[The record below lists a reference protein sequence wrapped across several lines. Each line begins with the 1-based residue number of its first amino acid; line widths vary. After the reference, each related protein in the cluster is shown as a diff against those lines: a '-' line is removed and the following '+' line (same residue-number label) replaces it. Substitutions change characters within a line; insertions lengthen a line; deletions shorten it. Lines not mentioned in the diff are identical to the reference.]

1 MAENFGKINIDELVG
16 KIMRRLEEEDAS
28 SHLSSRTYSDQPILR
43 KGSDWARDRER
54 SGGRAERDEKSAS
67 TDKTQMAE
75 PNVSRPRASSVSRTS
90 RMQGQSS
97 ADTRRTRATSE
108 WRALPDDWFGDYQT
122 TGNLDDDLWSRPL
135 GSGTGLMAKV
145 IPEPQLPP
153 MLQRL
158 RELEGSRD
166 EDGRPLRGGPLF
178 VAQARLASDFADDCP
193 YQGTLPYRYLPTYQ
207 VVSDR
212 ELRGYFTWR
221 ASWRKGEATDAP
233 ATFAMLLSYELINGV
248 GCEPGEP
255 VVRELQRLR
264 EACRAMDL
272 AGRGPSVTL
281 DVGHWIRDYVVVHRL
296 DPRLATT
303 DEERRF
309 GHAVRVLRD
318 AESSVLCREGIN
330 GRKFSDAPKA
340 PSDEE
345 LWDAMGTLSSTDPG
359 RSPFLR
365 EHREQAA
372 RVGAGVF
379 RRMALHCGKRRKVG
393 FVDGMLGFTMSIP
406 YLPLV
411 GVPLEKPPALEGG
424 DMRLTEADVVT
435 CRFNRWVMR
444 RAYELQ
450 GKSRDLGKI
459 VHGIDC
465 AMRVAWEYPRQLKP
479 RTLPRYLQTMIDRE
493 VQAELERTREEE
505 RHRFTVDLSKLGGI
519 RSAAAT
525 TREALLVDE
534 EREGY
539 VPGGEATGD
548 WAQPVS
554 SAPAAGDESA
564 PSQEGAQAGERDAAP
579 VVESVSPGQQ
589 APDAATVSPGQPAS
603 VAPQPTTTGTPAAS
617 DAGATAPYGL
627 DPLELALVRALLAH
641 ESAPATTPGSP
652 SVEMLVDSA
661 NEKLFDLEGDIVL
674 EFGDDGPHVI
684 EDYEEDLRGT
694 LEQ

>member
-1 MAENFGKINIDELVG
+1 MAEDFGKVSIDELVD
-16 KIMRRLEEEDAS
+16 KIMRKLEEAGGSSRLS
-28 SHLSSRTYSDQPILR
+28 SHTYSDQPILR
-43 KGSDWARDRER
+43 KGSDWARDREHPD
-54 SGGRAERDEKSAS
+54 GRVERDGKSISAGKAQ
-67 TDKTQMAE
+67 TTE
-75 PNVSRPRASSVSRTS
+75 PDGSHAHSSRVSRAS
-90 RMQGQSS
+90 RMQGQTSTDARKS
-97 ADTRRTRATSE
+97 RATSK
-108 WRALPDDWFGDYQT
+108 WHALADDWLGDYQPAEDF
-122 TGNLDDDLWSRPL
+122 DDDLWGRPL
-135 GSGTGLMAKV
+135 GSGTGLM
-145 IPEPQLPP
+145 PEVAPEVKLPP
-153 MLQRL
+153 TLQRL
-158 RELEGSRD
+158 RELEGSRG

-178 VAQARLASDFADDCP
+178 VAQARLASDFVDDCP

-221 ASWRKGEATDAP
+221 ASWREGEATDAP

-255 VVRELQRLR
+255 VVSELRRLR

-281 DVGHWIRDYVVVHRL
+281 DVSHWIRDYAVVHRL

-303 DEERRF
+303 EEERRF

-318 AESSVLCREGIN
+318 AEGSVLCREDVN
-330 GRKFSDAPKA
+330 GRKPSDAPKA
-340 PSDEE
+340 PSDED
-345 LWDAMGTLSSTDPG
+345 LWDAIGTLSSTDPG
-359 RSPFLR
+359 HSPFLR

-379 RRMALHCGKRRKVG
+379 RRMALHCGKRRKVE
-393 FVDGMLGFTMSIP
+393 FVDGMLGFTMSTP
-406 YLPLV
+406 YMPLV
-411 GVPLEKPPALEGG
+411 GVPLEKPPTLEGG

-444 RAYELQ
+444 RSYELQ
-450 GKSRDLGKI
+450 GKSRDLGRI
-459 VHGIDC
+459 VHGVDC

-505 RHRFTVDLSKLGGI
+505 RHQFTVDLSKLGSI

-534 EREGY
+534 EREDY
-539 VPGGEATGD
+539 VPGAEATED
-548 WAQPVS
+548 WTQPVS
-554 SAPAAGDESA
+554 PASATGGDPT
-564 PSQEGAQAGERDAAP
+564 PSQAEAQAGERDAAP
-579 VVESVSPGQQ
+579 VG
-589 APDAATVSPGQPAS
+589 ATASPGQPAP
-603 VAPQPTTTGTPAAS
+603 VAPQPTTGAEA
-617 DAGATAPYGL
+617 AGAAGETAPYGL

-641 ESAPATTPGSP
+641 EPAPPTPPGSP

-661 NEKLFDLEGDIVL
+661 NEKLFDLEGDTVL

>member
-1 MAENFGKINIDELVG
+1 MAEDFGKVSIDELVD
-16 KIMRRLEEEDAS
+16 KIMRKLEEAGGS
-28 SHLSSRTYSDQPILR
+28 SHLSSHTYSDQPILR
-43 KGSDWARDRER
+43 KGSDWVRDREHPD
-54 SGGRAERDEKSAS
+54 GRVERDGKSISAGKAQ
-67 TDKTQMAE
+67 TTE
-75 PNVSRPRASSVSRTS
+75 PDGSHAHSSRMSRAS
-90 RMQGQSS
+90 RMQGQTSTDARKS
-97 ADTRRTRATSE
+97 RATSK
-108 WRALPDDWFGDYQT
+108 WHALADDWLGDYQPA
-122 TGNLDDDLWSRPL
+122 GDFDDDLWGRPL
-135 GSGTGLMAKV
+135 GSGTGLVAKV
-145 IPEPQLPP
+145 APEVKLPP
-153 MLQRL
+153 TLQRL
-158 RELEGSRD
+158 RELEGSRG

-178 VAQARLASDFADDCP
+178 VAQARLASDFVDDCP

-221 ASWRKGEATDAP
+221 ASWREGKATDAP

-255 VVRELQRLR
+255 VVSELRRLR

-281 DVGHWIRDYVVVHRL
+281 DVSHWIRDYVVVHRL

-303 DEERRF
+303 EEERRF

-318 AESSVLCREGIN
+318 AEGSVLCREGVN
-330 GRKFSDAPKA
+330 GRKPSDAPKA
-340 PSDEE
+340 PSDED
-345 LWDAMGTLSSTDPG
+345 LWNAIGILSSTDPG

-393 FVDGMLGFTMSIP
+393 FVDGMLGFTMSTP
-406 YLPLV
+406 YMPLV
-411 GVPLEKPPALEGG
+411 GVPLEKPPTLEGG
-424 DMRLTEADVVT
+424 DTRLTEADVVT

-444 RAYELQ
+444 RSYELQ
-450 GKSRDLGKI
+450 GKSRDLGRI
-459 VHGIDC
+459 VHGVDC

-505 RHRFTVDLSKLGGI
+505 RHQFTVDLSKLGSI

-534 EREGY
+534 EREDY
-539 VPGGEATGD
+539 VPGAEATED
-548 WAQPVS
+548 WTQPVS
-554 SAPAAGDESA
+554 TASATGGDPT
-564 PSQEGAQAGERDAAP
+564 PSQAEAQAGERDAAP
-579 VVESVSPGQQ
+579 VG
-589 APDAATVSPGQPAS
+589 ATAWPGQPAPVS
-603 VAPQPTTTGTPAAS
+603 PQPTTGTPTS
-617 DAGATAPYGL
+617 SVAGETAPYGL

-641 ESAPATTPGSP
+641 EPAPPTPPGSP

-661 NEKLFDLEGDIVL
+661 NEKLFDLEGDTVL

>member
-1 MAENFGKINIDELVG
+1 MAENVGKVNIDELVD
-16 KIMRRLEEEDAS
+16 KIMRKFEEAAAS
-28 SHLSSRTYSDQPILR
+28 SQLSSHTYSDQPILR

-54 SGGRAERDEKSAS
+54 SGGHTGQGDKPVS
-67 TDKTQMAE
+67 TGKAQMAE
-75 PNVSRPRASSVSRTS
+75 PDGNHSRGSRASRSS

-97 ADTRRTRATSE
+97 ADARKSRAATKRRVLT
-108 WRALPDDWFGDYQT
+108 DDWLGDYQSV
-122 TGNLDDDLWSRPL
+122 GSLDDDPWGRPL
-135 GSGTGLMAKV
+135 GSGTGPMAKV
-145 IPEPQLPP
+145 APETKLPP
-153 MLQRL
+153 TLQRL
-158 RELEGSRD
+158 RELEGARD

-178 VAQARLASDFADDCP
+178 VAQARLARDFVDDCP

-221 ASWRKGEATDAP
+221 ALWRSGEAKDAP

-281 DVGHWIRDYVVVHRL
+281 DVSHWIRDYVVVHRL

-303 DEERRF
+303 EEERRF

-318 AESSVLCREGIN
+318 AEGSVLCREGVN
-330 GRKFSDAPKA
+330 GRKPSDAPKA
-340 PSDEE
+340 PSDQD

-365 EHREQAA
+365 EHRGQAA

-393 FVDGMLGFTMSIP
+393 FVDGMLGFTMSTT
-406 YLPLV
+406 YMPLV
-411 GVPLEKPPALEGG
+411 GVPLEKPPTLEGG

-444 RAYELQ
+444 RSYELQ
-450 GKSRDLGKI
+450 GKSRDLGRI
-459 VHGIDC
+459 VHGVDC

-505 RHRFTVDLSKLGGI
+505 RHRFTVDLSKLGSI

-539 VPGGEATGD
+539 VPGAEATGD

-554 SAPAAGDESA
+554 PAPVAGDEHA
-564 PSQEGAQAGERDAAP
+564 PSREGTQGGERDAAP
-579 VVESVSPGQQ
+579 
-589 APDAATVSPGQPAS
+589 ALATVSPGQPAP
-603 VAPQPTTTGTPAAS
+603 VALQPATGAAATGA
-617 DAGATAPYGL
+617 AGETAPYGL
-627 DPLELALVRALLAH
+627 DPLELALVRALLDGKP
-641 ESAPATTPGSP
+641 APPTPPGSP

-661 NEKLFDLEGDIVL
+661 NEKLFELEGDTVL

>member
-1 MAENFGKINIDELVG
+1 MAEDFGKVSIDELVD
-16 KIMRRLEEEDAS
+16 KIMRKLEEAGGS
-28 SHLSSRTYSDQPILR
+28 SHLSSHTYSDQPILR
-43 KGSDWARDRER
+43 KGSDWARDREHPD
-54 SGGRAERDEKSAS
+54 GRVERDGKSISSGKAQ
-67 TDKTQMAE
+67 TTE
-75 PNVSRPRASSVSRTS
+75 PDGSYTHSSRPSRAS
-90 RMQGQSS
+90 RMQGQTSTDARKS
-97 ADTRRTRATSE
+97 RATSK
-108 WRALPDDWFGDYQT
+108 WHALADDWLGDYQPA
-122 TGNLDDDLWSRPL
+122 GDFDDDLWGRPL

-145 IPEPQLPP
+145 VPEVKLPP
-153 MLQRL
+153 TLQRL
-158 RELEGSRD
+158 RELEGSRG

-178 VAQARLASDFADDCP
+178 VAQARLASDFVDDCP

-221 ASWRKGEATDAP
+221 ASWREGKATDAP

-255 VVRELQRLR
+255 VVSELRRLR

-281 DVGHWIRDYVVVHRL
+281 DVSHWIRDYVVVHRL

-303 DEERRF
+303 EEERRF

-318 AESSVLCREGIN
+318 AEGSVLCREGVN
-330 GRKFSDAPKA
+330 GRKPSDAPKA
-340 PSDEE
+340 PSDED
-345 LWDAMGTLSSTDPG
+345 LWNAIGTLSSTDPG

-393 FVDGMLGFTMSIP
+393 FVDGMLGFTMSTP
-406 YLPLV
+406 YMPLV
-411 GVPLEKPPALEGG
+411 GVPLEKPPTLEGG
-424 DMRLTEADVVT
+424 DTRLTEADVVT

-444 RAYELQ
+444 RSYELQ
-450 GKSRDLGKI
+450 GKSRDLGRI
-459 VHGIDC
+459 VHGVDC

-505 RHRFTVDLSKLGGI
+505 RHQFTVDLSKLGSI
-519 RSAAAT
+519 RSAAET

-534 EREGY
+534 EREDY
-539 VPGGEATGD
+539 VPGAEATED
-548 WAQPVS
+548 WTQPVS
-554 SAPAAGDESA
+554 TASATGGGPT
-564 PSQEGAQAGERDAAP
+564 PSQAEAQAGERDAAS
-579 VVESVSPGQQ
+579 VV
-589 APDAATVSPGQPAS
+589 ATVSPGQPAP
-603 VAPQPTTTGTPAAS
+603 VTPQPTTGTPTS
-617 DAGATAPYGL
+617 SVAGETAPYGL

-641 ESAPATTPGSP
+641 EPAPTTPPGSP

-661 NEKLFDLEGDIVL
+661 NEKLFDLEGDTVL

>member
-1 MAENFGKINIDELVG
+1 MAEDFGKVSIDELVD
-16 KIMRRLEEEDAS
+16 KIMRKLEEAGCS
-28 SHLSSRTYSDQPILR
+28 SHLSSHTYSDQPILR
-43 KGSDWARDRER
+43 KGSDWARDREHPD
-54 SGGRAERDEKSAS
+54 GRVERDGKSISAG
-67 TDKTQMAE
+67 KAQMTE
-75 PNVSRPRASSVSRTS
+75 PDGSYTHSSRPSRAS
-90 RMQGQSS
+90 RMQGQTSTDARKS
-97 ADTRRTRATSE
+97 RATSK
-108 WRALPDDWFGDYQT
+108 WHALADDWLGDYQPARDF
-122 TGNLDDDLWSRPL
+122 NDDLWGRPL

-145 IPEPQLPP
+145 VPEVKLPP
-153 MLQRL
+153 TLQRL
-158 RELEGSRD
+158 RELEGSRG

-178 VAQARLASDFADDCP
+178 VAQARLASDFVDDCP

-221 ASWRKGEATDAP
+221 ASWREGEATDAP

-255 VVRELQRLR
+255 VVSELRRLR

-281 DVGHWIRDYVVVHRL
+281 DVSHWIRDYVVVHRL

-303 DEERRF
+303 EEERRF

-318 AESSVLCREGIN
+318 AEGSVLCREGVN
-330 GRKFSDAPKA
+330 GRKPSDAPKA
-340 PSDEE
+340 PSDED
-345 LWDAMGTLSSTDPG
+345 LWNAIGILSSTDPG

-393 FVDGMLGFTMSIP
+393 FVDGMLGFTMSTP
-406 YLPLV
+406 YMPLV
-411 GVPLEKPPALEGG
+411 GVPLEKPPTLEGG

-444 RAYELQ
+444 RSYELQ
-450 GKSRDLGKI
+450 GKSRDLGRI
-459 VHGIDC
+459 VHGVDC

-505 RHRFTVDLSKLGGI
+505 RHQFTVDLSKLGSI

-534 EREGY
+534 EREDY
-539 VPGGEATGD
+539 VPGAEATED
-548 WAQPVS
+548 WTQPVS
-554 SAPAAGDESA
+554 TASATGGDPT
-564 PSQEGAQAGERDAAP
+564 PSQAEAQAGERDAAP
-579 VVESVSPGQQ
+579 VG
-589 APDAATVSPGQPAS
+589 ATAWPGQPAPMS
-603 VAPQPTTTGTPAAS
+603 PQPTTGAEA
-617 DAGATAPYGL
+617 AGAAGETAPYGL

-641 ESAPATTPGSP
+641 EPAPPTPPGSP

-661 NEKLFDLEGDIVL
+661 NEKLFDLEGDTVL

>member
-1 MAENFGKINIDELVG
+1 MAEDFGKVSIDELVD
-16 KIMRRLEEEDAS
+16 KIMRKLEEAGGS
-28 SHLSSRTYSDQPILR
+28 SHLSSHTYSDQPILR
-43 KGSDWARDRER
+43 KGSDWARDREHPD
-54 SGGRAERDEKSAS
+54 GRVERDGKSISAG
-67 TDKTQMAE
+67 KTQTTE
-75 PNVSRPRASSVSRTS
+75 PDGSYTHSSRPSRAS
-90 RMQGQSS
+90 RMQGQTSTDARKS
-97 ADTRRTRATSE
+97 RATSK
-108 WRALPDDWFGDYQT
+108 WHALADDWLGDYQPA
-122 TGNLDDDLWSRPL
+122 GDFDDDLWGRPL

-145 IPEPQLPP
+145 VPEVKLPP
-153 MLQRL
+153 TLQRL
-158 RELEGSRD
+158 RELEGSRG

-178 VAQARLASDFADDCP
+178 VAQARLASDFVDDCP

-221 ASWRKGEATDAP
+221 ASWREGKATDAP

-255 VVRELQRLR
+255 VVSELRRLR

-281 DVGHWIRDYVVVHRL
+281 DVSHWARDYVVVHRL

-303 DEERRF
+303 EEERRF

-318 AESSVLCREGIN
+318 AEGSVLCREGVN
-330 GRKFSDAPKA
+330 GRKPSDAPKA
-340 PSDEE
+340 PSDED
-345 LWDAMGTLSSTDPG
+345 LWDAIGTLSSTDPG

-379 RRMALHCGKRRKVG
+379 RRMALHCGKRRRVG
-393 FVDGMLGFTMSIP
+393 FVDGMLGFTMSTP
-406 YLPLV
+406 YMPLV
-411 GVPLEKPPALEGG
+411 GVPLEKPPTLEGG

-444 RAYELQ
+444 RSYELQ
-450 GKSRDLGKI
+450 GKSRDLGRI
-459 VHGIDC
+459 VHGVDC

-505 RHRFTVDLSKLGGI
+505 RHRFTVDLSKLGSI
-519 RSAAAT
+519 RSAAET

-534 EREGY
+534 EREDY
-539 VPGGEATGD
+539 VPGAEATED
-548 WAQPVS
+548 WTQPVS
-554 SAPAAGDESA
+554 PAPAAGDEHA
-564 PSQEGAQAGERDAAP
+564 PSREGTQAGERDAAP
-579 VVESVSPGQQ
+579 VG
-589 APDAATVSPGQPAS
+589 ATASLGQPAPVS
-603 VAPQPTTTGTPAAS
+603 PQPTTGAEA
-617 DAGATAPYGL
+617 AGAAGETAPYGL

-641 ESAPATTPGSP
+641 EPAPPTPPGSP

-661 NEKLFDLEGDIVL
+661 NEKLFDLEGDTVL

>member
-1 MAENFGKINIDELVG
+1 MAEDFGKVSIDELVD
-16 KIMRRLEEEDAS
+16 KIMRKLEEAGGS
-28 SHLSSRTYSDQPILR
+28 SHLSSHTYSDQPILR
-43 KGSDWARDRER
+43 KGSDWARDREHPD
-54 SGGRAERDEKSAS
+54 GRVERDGKSISAGKAQ
-67 TDKTQMAE
+67 TTE
-75 PNVSRPRASSVSRTS
+75 PDGSHAHSSRPSRAS
-90 RMQGQSS
+90 RMQGQTSTDARKS
-97 ADTRRTRATSE
+97 RATSK
-108 WRALPDDWFGDYQT
+108 WHALADDWLGDYQPA
-122 TGNLDDDLWSRPL
+122 GDFDDDLWGRPL

-145 IPEPQLPP
+145 VPEVKLPP
-153 MLQRL
+153 TLQRL
-158 RELEGSRD
+158 RELEGSRG

-178 VAQARLASDFADDCP
+178 VAQARLASDFVDDCP

-221 ASWRKGEATDAP
+221 ASWREGKATDAP

-255 VVRELQRLR
+255 VVSELRRLR

-281 DVGHWIRDYVVVHRL
+281 DVSHLIRDYVVVHRL

-303 DEERRF
+303 EEERRF

-318 AESSVLCREGIN
+318 AEGSVLCRAAVHDHKPE
-330 GRKFSDAPKA
+330 DAPA
-340 PSDEE
+340 MPSDEI
-345 LWDAMGTLSSTDPG
+345 LWAAMGALSSCSPE

-365 EHREQAA
+365 AHAEQAA
-372 RVGAGVF
+372 HVGAGVF
-379 RRMALHCGKRRKVG
+379 AQMSLHCGRRRKVC
-393 FVDGMLGFTMSIP
+393 FVDGLLGFSNTHP
-406 YLPLV
+406 YVPFV
-411 GVPLEKPPALEGG
+411 GVPLKQPPTLEGSG
-424 DMRLTEADVVT
+424 DIRLTDADLVT
-435 CRFNRWVMR
+435 FRFGRWCIR
-444 RAYELQ
+444 RAYERQ
-450 GKSRDLGKI
+450 GRSRDLGRI
-459 VHGIDC
+459 IHAIDC
-465 AMRVAWEYPRQLKP
+465 AMREEWEFGRPLKP
-479 RTLPRYLQTMIDRE
+479 RPVPGYLQKMIDRE
-493 VQAELERTREEE
+493 VRSEHEREQEEE

-539 VPGGEATGD
+539 VPGAEATED
-548 WAQPVS
+548 WTQSVS
-554 SAPAAGDESA
+554 PAPAAGDEHA
-564 PSQEGAQAGERDAAP
+564 PSREGTQAGERDAAS
-579 VVESVSPGQQ
+579 VV
-589 APDAATVSPGQPAS
+589 ATVSPGQPAP
-603 VAPQPTTTGTPAAS
+603 VTPQPTTGTPTS
-617 DAGATAPYGL
+617 SVAGETAPYGL

-641 ESAPATTPGSP
+641 EPAPPTPPGSP

-661 NEKLFDLEGDIVL
+661 NEKLFDLEGDTVL

>member
-1 MAENFGKINIDELVG
+1 MAEDFGKVSIDELVD
-16 KIMRRLEEEDAS
+16 KIMRKLEEAGGS
-28 SHLSSRTYSDQPILR
+28 SHLSSHTYSDQPILR
-43 KGSDWARDRER
+43 KGSDWARDREHPD
-54 SGGRAERDEKSAS
+54 GRVERDGKSISAGKAQ
-67 TDKTQMAE
+67 TTE
-75 PNVSRPRASSVSRTS
+75 PDGSYTHSSRPSRAS
-90 RMQGQSS
+90 RMQGQTSTDARKS
-97 ADTRRTRATSE
+97 RATSK
-108 WRALPDDWFGDYQT
+108 WHALADDWLGDYQPA
-122 TGNLDDDLWSRPL
+122 GDFDDDLWGRPL

-145 IPEPQLPP
+145 APEVKLPP
-153 MLQRL
+153 TLQRL
-158 RELEGSRD
+158 RELEGSRG

-178 VAQARLASDFADDCP
+178 VAQARLASHFVDDCP

-221 ASWRKGEATDAP
+221 ASWREGEATDAP

-255 VVRELQRLR
+255 VVSELRRLR

-272 AGRGPSVTL
+272 AGRGPRVTL
-281 DVGHWIRDYVVVHRL
+281 DVSHWIRDYVVVHRL

-303 DEERRF
+303 EEERRF

-318 AESSVLCREGIN
+318 AEGSVLCREGVN
-330 GRKFSDAPKA
+330 GRKPSDAPKA
-340 PSDEE
+340 PSDED
-345 LWDAMGTLSSTDPG
+345 LWNAIGILSSTDPG

-393 FVDGMLGFTMSIP
+393 FVDGMLGFTMSTP
-406 YLPLV
+406 YMPLV
-411 GVPLEKPPALEGG
+411 GVPLEKPPTLEGG

-444 RAYELQ
+444 RSYELQ
-450 GKSRDLGKI
+450 GKSRDLGRI
-459 VHGIDC
+459 VHGVDC

-505 RHRFTVDLSKLGGI
+505 RHQFTVDLSKLGSI

-534 EREGY
+534 EREDY
-539 VPGGEATGD
+539 VPGAEATED
-548 WAQPVS
+548 WTQPVS
-554 SAPAAGDESA
+554 TASATGGDPT
-564 PSQEGAQAGERDAAP
+564 PSQAEAQAGERDAAP
-579 VVESVSPGQQ
+579 VV
-589 APDAATVSPGQPAS
+589 ATASPGQPAPVS
-603 VAPQPTTTGTPAAS
+603 PQPTTGAEA
-617 DAGATAPYGL
+617 AGAAGETAPYGL

-641 ESAPATTPGSP
+641 EPAPPTPPGSP

-661 NEKLFDLEGDIVL
+661 NEKLFDLEGDTVL